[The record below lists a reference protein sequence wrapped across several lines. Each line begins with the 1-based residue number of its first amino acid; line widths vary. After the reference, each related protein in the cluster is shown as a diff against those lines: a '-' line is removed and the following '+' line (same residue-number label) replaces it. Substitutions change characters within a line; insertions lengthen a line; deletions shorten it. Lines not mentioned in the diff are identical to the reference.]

1 LRISCVMIMQRRLI
15 KFVTRTEKVTEME
28 DTIKG
33 AERTDCPPSGK
44 KDSES
49 SRNEFGSNK

>member
-1 LRISCVMIMQRRLI
+1 MIMQRRLI